1 MGKSLEK
8 YNPKI
13 LPKPVFDHGPL
24 VLDSDNLYVAPS
36 PSNFENVRI
45 FSPGFIDNIDQ
56 WWKIYQGN
64 GVRRSD
70 FSEKV

>member
-1 MGKSLEK
+1 M
-8 YNPKI
+8 
-13 LPKPVFDHGPL
+13 
-24 VLDSDNLYVAPS
+24 LDSDNLYVAPS

-45 FSPGFIDNIDQ
+45 FSPGFIDNIDK